1 MKKRIISLALVLLM
15 MLAILPGAAFADK
28 YSTLGQVTAGT
39 PVNYLLESQLPAN
52 CTLEYTSLPAGCN
65 IQLDDTGTELYLTG
79 TPTAAGVYT
88 FTVTLRDNLSGTT
101 LDTLTCSLSVT
112 GAVPVITPSGNV
124 SCYVGDSAILS
135 VSAYVS
141 DGGMLSY
148 QWYSSAS
155 PVNYGGTYIV
165 NATSPEFAADTS
177 RTGTTYY
184 YCEVT
189 SSGPSQSVT
198 AASSSISVTVTQAV
212 VDSIMI
218 NSMPQK
224 TRYAVG
230 ETIDITGAS
239 ILVNY
244 GNGTQQIIYTGF
256 DMSPRVFTTA
266 GQVTVELLYGGKSC
280 SFPVTVLSE
289 EDSIDGIGMVT
300 LPRKTE
306 YTQGDS
312 LDPTGLIFRAYYSGG
327 SYKDIDSG
335 YTYAPKVLTNSGSQ
349 TITISYKGKTCTF
362 TVTVKSEEK
371 ASVLE
376 VASTPRK
383 LTYNVGDTLDTA
395 GLVLKLTGGGNTQII
410 NSGFTCE
417 PTTLTTAGSQAVKV
431 RYGDLVASFT
441 VTVNAVASP
450 SPSPS
455 ASAQPSPSPSSAV
468 SPSPSATPR
477 PVEHERRSGNDV
489 LVVVMIIALL
499 CLIGLGFYMLV
510 MNAGGMEEFKNR
522 FEYKL
527 YKLKRKFRGK

>member
-198 AASSSISVTVTQAV
+198 AASSPISVTVTQAV

-362 TVTVKSEEK
+362 TVTVKYEEK

-441 VTVNAVASP
+441 VTVNAAA

-468 SPSPSATPR
+468 SSSPSATPR
-477 PVEHERRSGNDV
+477 VVEPERRSGNSV